1 MRRYLGLDVHKHYI
15 HGYWF
20 RPGHKGAHCR
30 FPNTP
35 EGWQQLAA
43 QITPDTAVALEAT
56 GNAFQLYDLLV
67 ARAGQ
72 VAVAPPLLLKRFGSG
87 RHTDRVDAERLAK
100 MLALGTLPTVWGP
113 PAEVRVVRALL
124 QQVEA
129 CTRMARAWQNR
140 AKSALLRQGWA
151 LPAREP
157 VTTWLATHGAAV
169 DEPTRIL
176 VTSALTLA
184 EQAAAEADRLRSEI
198 LRRAPDQPALA
209 WLWSLPGVGPWV
221 AVVLWAILGDAQ
233 RFHTARQVTRYAG
246 LDPTVHQ
253 SGAADWRGHISRQ
266 GSPLLRRVLVEAAW
280 WAVCSADGPWAAQ
293 FAAWAPRLGKRRAIV
308 AIARKLLVAAWRV
321 WKDQRLARE
330 VDRRRFQKKLSRI
343 RATFR
348 DLPPYPWAAR
358 WAQWTGTTADE
369 GPPTAV
375 PA

>member
-20 RPGHKGAHCR
+20 HPGQKGAHCR

-43 QITPDTAVALEAT
+43 CVTPDTAIALEAT
-56 GNAFQLYDLLV
+56 GNAFQLDDLLV
-67 ARAGQ
+67 TRAGQ

-87 RHTDRVDAERLAK
+87 RHTDRVDAERLTK
-100 MLALGTLPTVWGP
+100 MLALGPWPTVWVP
-113 PAEVRVVRALL
+113 PETVRTIRALL
-124 QQVEA
+124 HQVEA
-129 CTRMARAWQNR
+129 CSRMARAWQNR
-140 AKSALLRQGWA
+140 AKSALLRAGWA
-151 LPAREP
+151 VPARQP
-157 VTTWLATHGAAV
+157 VPVWLAAQGAEV

-184 EQAAAEADRLRSEI
+184 EHAAAEADRLRSEI
-198 LRRAPDQPALA
+198 LRRAQDQPALA

-253 SGAADWRGHISRQ
+253 SGEADWRGHISRQ
-266 GSPLLRRVLVEAAW
+266 GSPLLRRLLVEAAW
-280 WAVCSADGPWAAQ
+280 WAVHSTDGPWAAQ

-308 AIARKLLVAAWRV
+308 AIARKLLITAWRI
-321 WKDQRLARE
+321 WRERRIARE
-330 VDRRRFQKKLSRI
+330 VDPRRYQKKLSRI

-348 DLPPYPWAAR
+348 DLAPYPLAER
-358 WAQWTGTTADE
+358 WAQWA
-369 GPPTAV
+369 PPSETHSA
-375 PA
+375 AASA

>member
-1 MRRYLGLDVHKHYI
+1 VRYLGLDVHKHYI
-15 HGYWF
+15 HGYGF
-20 RPGHKGAHCR
+20 HPGQKGAHGR

-43 QITPDTAVALEAT
+43 AITRDTAVALEAT
-56 GNAFQLYDLLV
+56 GNAFQLYDLL
-67 ARAGQ
+67 ADRAGQ

-100 MLALGTLPTVWGP
+100 MLALGPWPTVWVP

-129 CTRMARAWQNR
+129 CSRTARAWQNR

-151 LPAREP
+151 LPVREP
-157 VTTWLATHGAAV
+157 VTTWLATHGTAL

-176 VTSALTLA
+176 VTSALTVA
-184 EQAAAEADRLRSEI
+184 EHAAAEADRLRSEI
-198 LRRAPDQPALA
+198 LRRAQDQPALA

-221 AVVLWAILGDAQ
+221 AVVLWATLGDPH
-233 RFHTARQVTRYAG
+233 RFRSARQVTRYAG
-246 LDPTVHQ
+246 LDPTVHP

-280 WAVCSADGPWAAQ
+280 WAVRSADGPWAAQ
-293 FAAWAPRLGKRRAIV
+293 FAAAAPRLGKRRAIV
-308 AIARKLLVAAWRV
+308 AIARKLLIAAWRV
-321 WKDQRLARE
+321 WKEQRLARE
-330 VDRRRFQKKLSRI
+330 GDRRRAQKKLSRI

-348 DLPPYPWAAR
+348 HLPPYPLAER
-358 WAQWTGTTADE
+358 WAQWM
-369 GPPTAV
+369 PPASDPSPHRV